1 MKRVAL
7 YCRVSTEKQ
16 EKQQT
21 IESQLESL
29 REVCKRDGVQIVK
42 EYKDDG
48 WSGSTLAR
56 PSLDEMRDDAQKG
69 FWECLYIYSPD
80 RLSRDH
86 LNQLLILRD
95 LKKYGIEVVF
105 RDQPLNDQNTLL
117 FNIESVV
124 GEYEKK
130 LILERTRRG
139 KIHKAKEGILING
152 ITPFGYKFE
161 YDGKIK
167 RIMVNEP
174 EAKII
179 RIIYDLYLSSKST
192 CFVAIELN
200 KRGLLTMT
208 GKKWRTSVIHNIL
221 RHEVYMGD
229 WHYGKREGVVAKF
242 SKKKYSRT
250 EKTSWRLKESWIVI
264 KIPPI
269 ISKEK
274 FDAVQETMNKRKK
287 STLAIVRHFYLLR
300 GLVRCGVC
308 GKIMG
313 GAYRITKSGSRCVS
327 YRCRRG
333 MEYGERKCR
342 SYVRGDKLEKAVWED
357 IKKAFQNPKTLLAFS
372 SVVNGKN
379 KDKYELLE
387 EKGELQKEKDNIKT
401 NKNKLFDLY
410 ESDKIDK
417 DILAERIS
425 GYTEK
430 EKSIEGLLKEVDI
443 RLGRLERKNEFIKNL
458 EKFTSVAKVHLNLL
472 NQEEK
477 KEFLNLVVEDIIYYP
492 EGKKYIINA
501 NLPSSVLENK
511 TNVPCGTFDLV
522 S

>member
-69 FWECLYIYSPD
+69 LWESLYIYSPD

-139 KIHKAKEGILING
+139 KMHKAKEGILING
-152 ITPFGYKFE
+152 IAPFGYKFE
-161 YDGKIK
+161 YAGKEK
-167 RIMVNEP
+167 RIVINEP

-179 RIIYDLYLSSKST
+179 RLIYDLYLFYKST
-192 CFVAIELN
+192 CLVAIELN
-200 KRGLLTMT
+200 KKGLLTRRGNKWKT
-208 GKKWRTSVIHNIL
+208 GILHHIL

-229 WHYGKREGVVAKF
+229 WHYGKREAVVARF
-242 SKKKYSRT
+242 SKKKYTRT
-250 EKTSWRLKESWIVI
+250 EKTSWKYKESWIVI

-274 FDAVQETMNKRKK
+274 FETAKEILDIHKR
-287 STLAIVRHFYLLR
+287 SIQTRTNTFYLLR
-300 GLVRCGVC
+300 GLLHCGVC
-308 GKIMG
+308 GTRLMG
-313 GAYRITKSGSRCVS
+313 NYRKKKGGGECRS
-327 YRCRRG
+327 YRCNSG
-333 MEYGERKCR
+333 SEYAQR
-342 SYVRGDKLEKAVWED
+342 SCKTYIRADKIEKAVWED
-357 IKKAFQNPKTLLAFS
+357 IKNAFQKPKVLFEFS
-372 SVVNGKN
+372 TFLNNKTKN
-379 KDKYELLE
+379 KAGLLE
-387 EKGELQKEKDNIKT
+387 EKEKLQREKDNFKA

-430 EKSIEGLLKEVDI
+430 EKSIDRFLKEVDI
-443 RLGRLERKNEFIKNL
+443 RLNQL
-458 EKFTSVAKVHLNLL
+458 EKKHDFLRNLQKFTEVAKVHLNFLTE
-472 NQEEK
+472 EEK
-477 KEFLNLVVEDIIYYP
+477 ARFLSLVVEDIIYYP
-492 EGKKYIINA
+492 EGNRYSIKA
-501 NLPSSVLENK
+501 NVPMPNLENK
-511 TNVPCGTFDLV
+511 AQTTFVVCDLV